1 MTTGRPQGS
10 TAQYMDILLSAAR
23 VFAAITAESIAQVEE
38 GVTLPQMRVLVL
50 ASQPGQLNATGV
62 AQALDIHL
70 SSASRICDRLVQ
82 AGLLYRRDLPQDRRN
97 VELTLTPAG
106 ERLLA
111 SVNDHRREVFRR
123 ILRRMDGAERE
134 SLAAALSSFVGAAEE
149 YTTRSAVSP

>member
-1 MTTGRPQGS
+1 
-10 TAQYMDILLSAAR
+10 MDILLSAAR

-123 ILRRMDGAERE
+123 ILRRMESAERE

-149 YTTRSAVSP
+149 YSTRSAVSP